1 MARFQ
6 RVPRQAWRR
15 GDWEKFT
22 RNYCYFLYRVSPL
35 IGPLVASPW
44 WNALPQDRTEEGPKG
59 RKQTLTEGTRLFG
72 ILSATLCELGS
83 SGGFPP
89 CSSST
94 LSLWFLLGWP
104 HPPTPKALPPS
115 SYFSCQDLE
124 VLLIA
129 HVPLTLPL
137 LETPNLILVQSS
149 PLSSNAAPGQSP
161 MDSYTPH
168 VHPGL
173 TLPSVQALH
182 PVPLSYPPGFPQS
195 LSSASSVSVT
205 ALQCLTSPA
214 LPPCPCLGLVT
225 VTIPD

>member
-1 MARFQ
+1 MEGGSKARVRGGGEAGLGRGVPKAQLKWEQVRGPKRRLCMARFQ

-22 RNYCYFLYRVSPL
+22 RNYCYFQFRVSPL

-115 SYFSCQDLE
+115 S
-124 VLLIA
+124 
-129 HVPLTLPL
+129 
-137 LETPNLILVQSS
+137 
-149 PLSSNAAPGQSP
+149 
-161 MDSYTPH
+161 
-168 VHPGL
+168 
-173 TLPSVQALH
+173 
-182 PVPLSYPPGFPQS
+182 
-195 LSSASSVSVT
+195 
-205 ALQCLTSPA
+205 
-214 LPPCPCLGLVT
+214 
-225 VTIPD
+225 